1 MIKLKEI
8 RVGSKVVVRGG
19 FGSEAPLT
27 VVVEG
32 LDPDIKNGIA
42 GIDYTD
48 PVQGGRWAYLNQV
61 ERVVEY

>member
-1 MIKLKEI
+1 MIKLKDI

-19 FGSEAPLT
+19 FGSEAPRT

-48 PVQGGRWAYLNQV
+48 PVQGGRWCYISQID
-61 ERVVEY
+61 RVVEY